1 MQKLTR
7 EYKSELVNLVKV
19 AFTSGGIVT
28 LHHRNVTQSEL
39 LHHVKTEFV
48 TGCNYYLSNYDF
60 RTDKRS
66 ILDESDSRFIQA
78 QLESVCLD

>member
-1 MQKLTR
+1 MNKA
-7 EYKSELVNLVKV
+7 YKAELVNLVKV

-48 TGCNYYLSNYDF
+48 TGCNYYLSDYDF
-60 RTDKRS
+60 RTDKRG
-66 ILDESDSRFIQA
+66 ILDESDSRFIQS
-78 QLESVCLD
+78 QLESISRD